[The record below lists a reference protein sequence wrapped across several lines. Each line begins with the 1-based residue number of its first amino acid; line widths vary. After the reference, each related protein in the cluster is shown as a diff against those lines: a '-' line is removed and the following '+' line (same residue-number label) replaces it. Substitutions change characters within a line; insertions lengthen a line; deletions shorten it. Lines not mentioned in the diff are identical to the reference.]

1 MLGEWVGKAIFSA
14 APLKSILDWSCLGHM
29 TTPGP
34 HEVHREKQIWY
45 GGFGEF
51 VPQMI
56 SEHLLGAV
64 DTAENKSKTAAHM
77 ELTFQREKVDKL
89 SMEKDQWWWKGTR
102 KHGGK

>member
-1 MLGEWVGKAIFSA
+1 M
-14 APLKSILDWSCLGHM
+14 
-29 TTPGP
+29 
-34 HEVHREKQIWY
+34 
-45 GGFGEF
+45 
-51 VPQMI
+51 PQMI

-89 SMEKDQWWWKGTR
+89 SMEKDQWWWKGIR